1 MTGEE
6 LIILS
11 GNLIKNNIITWTA
24 LPLSYDSISYLD
36 LLRDILARPIF
47 TSLLMWIRWIV
58 CLCIVFKKAN
68 RQRREALIPVRNI
81 RIIFQISW
89 MKKAFW
95 FVLLTPIFF
104 LILSLLAFF
113 LNNNGT
119 DISILIR
126 IISWIC
132 WILCI
137 ISFIL
142 SIILPFKLAK
152 KFSQPAIFWLWILF
166 VYPIFIGILAFDKE
180 CIYTEHNIENK
191 DFESK
196 NLLK

>member
-11 GNLIKNNIITWTA
+11 GNLINNNIITWTA

-68 RQRREALIPVRNI
+68 RQRREALIPVRII

-95 FVLLTPIFF
+95 FCSGV
-104 LILSLLAFF
+104 
-113 LNNNGT
+113 
-119 DISILIR
+119 
-126 IISWIC
+126 
-132 WILCI
+132 
-137 ISFIL
+137 SF
-142 SIILPFKLAK
+142 
-152 KFSQPAIFWLWILF
+152 LF
-166 VYPIFIGILAFDKE
+166 VIICLYKKCKKEYLLCGLCCILV
-180 CIYTEHNIENK
+180 
-191 DFESK
+191 DFESHRAIA
-196 NLLK
+196 LQFCHICHRIA